1 MIQGLVAN
9 LICPFLGSVAF
20 EILFNVPRRYYV
32 AGGVTGTAGWLVYIW
47 IEGYSSAAMASFAGA
62 LVVVFISRMLT
73 VKMKCPITVFL
84 ISGIFPLVPGARVY
98 YTAYYLVTGQTGLAG
113 QSGLEALKIAFAIV
127 LGIVLVVSI
136 PREVFH
142 GAVLE
147 ERQKKT
153 TKIKI
158 EKGERT

>member
-20 EILFNVPRRYYV
+20 EILFNVPHRYYV

-136 PREVFH
+136 PREVFQ
-142 GAVLE
+142 GQYWKKDRKK
-147 ERQKKT
+147 RQK
-153 TKIKI
+153 IK
-158 EKGERT
+158 

>member
-73 VKMKCPITVFL
+73 VKMKCPITV
-84 ISGIFPLVPGARVY
+84 S
-98 YTAYYLVTGQTGLAG
+98 
-113 QSGLEALKIAFAIV
+113 
-127 LGIVLVVSI
+127 
-136 PREVFH
+136 
-142 GAVLE
+142 
-147 ERQKKT
+147 
-153 TKIKI
+153 
-158 EKGERT
+158 

>member
-73 VKMKCPITVFL
+73 VKSGAMKAELAVRLKRNCCPKAESL
-84 ISGIFPLVPGARVY
+84 
-98 YTAYYLVTGQTGLAG
+98 
-113 QSGLEALKIAFAIV
+113 
-127 LGIVLVVSI
+127 
-136 PREVFH
+136 
-142 GAVLE
+142 
-147 ERQKKT
+147 
-153 TKIKI
+153 
-158 EKGERT
+158 